1 MNLNKLTAEER
12 WEQGIEHHPKSLI
25 IQKGL
30 KDQDTHGIWDW
41 GGDGDN
47 GEDLLYQLD
56 VIFSQEEI
64 NAND

>member
-12 WEQGIEHHPKSLI
+12 WEQGIDHHPKSLH

-30 KDQDTHGIWDW
+30 KAQDIFGVWDW

-56 VIFSQEEI
+56 IIFSQEET
-64 NAND
+64 NATD